1 MSGNIKCIT
10 YILSNATYESILY
23 VKSIIS
29 LCDIVECT
37 ILTSEKHYELFKLV
51 ADSKYIFGIH

>member
-10 YILSNATYESILY
+10 YVLSNATYESILY
-23 VKSIIS
+23 VKLIIS

>member
-23 VKSIIS
+23 VKLIIS